1 MARYFLAGSV
11 TWAGLTLSLV
21 VVPSMVVMVLSLRWH
36 IADKQTIPKVYW
48 LAHICQTGIMQRYIL
63 MFQMGLKARRSE
75 DLEDFDKLYHQQ
87 SDVCMLRMFESFLE
101 SAPQLVLQV
110 YIMLS
115 DRDYSAWTAI
125 TAFTSMVSLG
135 WGIAAYTKA
144 MRNTR
149 LDKHKMTVSG
159 LVLQTVWRAGMIG
172 ARVLALALVAT
183 YLEGWLLF
191 FLALHLSA
199 MFVWVVS
206 QKTGF
211 SATKWEEFIFN
222 FIMAVTYCFCFF
234 NLREGHSR
242 WRMAIFYLV
251 VMAENVACV
260 VMYFFYGSHALWLKY
275 AAVGSVCGLMLLG
288 LSCMLVYYRF
298 LHPMGPLNPFKSKS
312 SGDLEEGGTATTQKP
327 QLSSSYSSTSPSQGK
342 ARNLRH
348 KVSMRRTFKS
358 LYPVDNNTSFSVLS
372 AQGISLE
379 SSPTTS
385 SSSPDTSIPQ
395 PVYQRPSGTMCSVQ
409 DLLAN
414 VSCTSDYQAFET
426 PGKAR
431 PHSAEGEEPT
441 ATSEEGAPVIE
452 ATPLSPGSF
461 ERTVTREL
469 DFRLSTSEFQ
479 HEEKNSSSDDVGM
492 GDGEGKPA
500 VEEQKEK
507 QAGDKDGVLDA
518 GDTETF
524 NQNHNAVNANVVVEK
539 DTSNTPNTSPQ
550 PSRNKSNTS
559 SLRRKSDGPASYS
572 SPNCVGLPLQNKCSS
587 HTSLNSFR
595 KNESH
600 RSSASILRTS
610 IRRKGF
616 TSSETDIRLTSL
628 PHITTSSINITSK
641 SNHTGNDTCDE
652 AAPPPT
658 HVPNVE
664 LAVIDRMHIIETES
678 SGVSSDS
685 HSDYENIYEG
695 KDDPRKNLPPK
706 PANLVVPTL
715 DDTQTTQSSVPHD
728 YENICAININ
738 RELGV
743 RHWKTY
749 SDIEDR
755 VHDYSTYKERLKLL
769 DSTLASS
776 YCSEANSTLRAHL
789 RRSLSAPDDCES
801 VLSRSLPDLSTL
813 RLETCLEETE
823 PEEEEI
829 CASPNTKENENRLME
844 VLDRLRA
851 TRPLNKSNSVDYIP
865 NYETIWVGD
874 VEKPEKDE
882 SSSLAA
888 SCTSR
893 SSLVVTIGDV
903 REKES
908 LCNLYY
914 STMSDLSFRYY
925 SERMRRNCS
934 ADSTSSHSTSRN
946 SSREM
951 TRAISVPD
959 SKTLLEVSELI
970 EEQRKLTQ
978 EVQIAEQRQSLG
990 AAALSTP
997 HVYSQATPVR
1007 GSQSAQP
1014 QPRRKFSMLREK
1026 FEHPNW
1032 TPLKSPLKRRQSA
1045 QRRNSLQDRTS
1056 RALQAGMKVFRRPRV
1071 HVITPKKDEGSK
1083 DTPRLKSPF
1092 KSKTLTPTS
1101 VTIKRKGE
1109 TPIEVKVTA
1118 KGEVETIRTAQRTP
1132 QVRTPADTRR
1142 VSGTPKTSTP
1152 DETKPAPR
1160 KGPAAV
1166 DPKINKLNEGPKTST
1181 PEGNKQLPQMSI
1193 LSAVSSVVASPDT
1206 TQIRVPLSENHYLN
1220 RVSSKTLAMQVN
1232 KESECTQRNAQSRK
1246 SFTNLRIQ
1254 RSPDG
1259 DENSQ
1264 NRINLVQSAAGS
1276 KVSQSHLDLK
1286 ATHSS
1291 PVGGHRY
1298 SGGQAM
1304 FSGAIGLPRLQPE
1317 PRATIVSVTDVS
1329 DPAHGQHISHI
1340 VLSSPQSPKIN
1351 MQKSTLSPNSKIFS
1365 RRI

>member
-1 MARYFLAGSV
+1 MAGTSDGSCVVPTPCQPPPRTDGKVREAKMPTFTIFDSVFMVTSMVTFLVDVGTDLHLVARYFPGWLGNMGWPHSV
-11 TWAGLTLSLV
+11 PGGGALHG
-21 VVPSMVVMVLSLRWH
+21 
-36 IADKQTIPKVYW
+36 ADKQTIPKVYW

-63 MFQMGLKARRSE
+63 MFQMGLKARRSG
-75 DLEDFDKLYHQQ
+75 DLEDFDELYHQQ

-115 DRDYSAWTAI
+115 DHDYSAWTAI

-159 LVLQTVWRAGMIG
+159 LVLQTMWRAGMIG

-183 YLEGWLLF
+183 HLEGWLLL

-211 SATKWEEFIFN
+211 SATQWEEFIFN

-242 WRMAIFYLV
+242 WRMATFYLV
-251 VMAENVACV
+251 VMAENMACLV
-260 VMYFFYGSHALWLKY
+260 IYYFYGSHTLWLKY
-275 AAVGSVCGLMLLG
+275 ATVGSVCGLMLLG
-288 LSCMLVYYRF
+288 LSCMLLYYRF
-298 LHPMGPLNPFKSKS
+298 LHPMGPLNPFKSKKI
-312 SGDLEEGGTATTQKP
+312 GDLEEGGAATTQKP
-327 QLSSSYSSTSPSQGK
+327 QSSSSSTSPSQGK

-348 KVSMRRTFKS
+348 KVSIRRTFKS

-431 PHSAEGEEPT
+431 SHSTGSEELNG
-441 ATSEEGAPVIE
+441 TSEEGAPVIE

-479 HEEKNSSSDDVGM
+479 HEEKNSS
-492 GDGEGKPA
+492 
-500 VEEQKEK
+500 
-507 QAGDKDGVLDA
+507 LD
-518 GDTETF
+518 E
-524 NQNHNAVNANVVVEK
+524 
-539 DTSNTPNTSPQ
+539 PN
-550 PSRNKSNTS
+550 RNKSNTS

-600 RSSASILRTS
+600 RNSASILRTS
-610 IRRKGF
+610 VRRKGF

-628 PHITTSSINITSK
+628 PHITTSTINITSK
-641 SNHTGNDTCDE
+641 SHHTGNDTCDE
-652 AAPPPT
+652 TAPPPP

-695 KDDPRKNLPPK
+695 KDDPRKTLPPK

-755 VHDYSTYKERLKLL
+755 VHDYSTYKERLRLL

-801 VLSRSLPDLSTL
+801 VLSRSLPDLSAL

-823 PEEEEI
+823 PEEEI

-934 ADSTSSHSTSRN
+934 AGSTSSHSTSRN

-951 TRAISVPD
+951 TRAISVP
-959 SKTLLEVSELI
+959 
-970 EEQRKLTQ
+970 R
-978 EVQIAEQRQSLG
+978 
-990 AAALSTP
+990 
-997 HVYSQATPVR
+997 
-1007 GSQSAQP
+1007 
-1014 QPRRKFSMLREK
+1014 
-1026 FEHPNW
+1026 
-1032 TPLKSPLKRRQSA
+1032 
-1045 QRRNSLQDRTS
+1045 
-1056 RALQAGMKVFRRPRV
+1056 
-1071 HVITPKKDEGSK
+1071 
-1083 DTPRLKSPF
+1083 
-1092 KSKTLTPTS
+1092 
-1101 VTIKRKGE
+1101 
-1109 TPIEVKVTA
+1109 
-1118 KGEVETIRTAQRTP
+1118 
-1132 QVRTPADTRR
+1132 
-1142 VSGTPKTSTP
+1142 
-1152 DETKPAPR
+1152 
-1160 KGPAAV
+1160 
-1166 DPKINKLNEGPKTST
+1166 
-1181 PEGNKQLPQMSI
+1181 
-1193 LSAVSSVVASPDT
+1193 
-1206 TQIRVPLSENHYLN
+1206 
-1220 RVSSKTLAMQVN
+1220 
-1232 KESECTQRNAQSRK
+1232 
-1246 SFTNLRIQ
+1246 
-1254 RSPDG
+1254 
-1259 DENSQ
+1259 
-1264 NRINLVQSAAGS
+1264 
-1276 KVSQSHLDLK
+1276 
-1286 ATHSS
+1286 
-1291 PVGGHRY
+1291 
-1298 SGGQAM
+1298 
-1304 FSGAIGLPRLQPE
+1304 
-1317 PRATIVSVTDVS
+1317 
-1329 DPAHGQHISHI
+1329 
-1340 VLSSPQSPKIN
+1340 
-1351 MQKSTLSPNSKIFS
+1351 
-1365 RRI
+1365 